1 MPRIRY
7 TEEVRQQAIALALDS
22 NTSIAQVARDVGC
35 SINTLHLWI
44 KQHRLQDTPPPVSQ
58 DKATFVPVNIIDD
71 RNHHVEIVTANGI
84 TIRLTDAS
92 PRYIAELLNA
102 IASC

>member
-22 NTSIAQVARDVGC
+22 NTSIDQVAREVGC
-35 SINTLHLWI
+35 SINTLRLWI
-44 KQHRLQDTPPPVSQ
+44 KQHHQQDVSPASAQ
-58 DKATFVPVNIIDD
+58 GKATFVPVNIIDD
-71 RNHHVEIVTANGI
+71 RNHHMEIVTPNGI
-84 TIRLTDAS
+84 TIRLAAVT
-92 PRYIAELLNA
+92 PQYIAELLNA